1 MPKAYIYMEHPDTG
15 EVLTLGRL
23 SISNGVGE
31 FAYDPEYVATRG
43 WVPDAIRFPLR
54 EQPFSGI
61 TKNRGVPG
69 FINDAMPDG
78 WGERVLQDIH
88 RTDLEAI
95 DYLLKSPNND
105 RAGNLMAGLTRHPP
119 VGVGQEAL
127 PMLSGLAPFVE
138 ATEAIFDNQ
147 LDDEAIKTLKLRR
160 QRSSLGGARPK
171 RTLQDQ
177 GVLILV
183 KPRDRYDAC
192 DVPALEH
199 ACMTFAALKGLDVA
213 KTALYAGT
221 PSTLLIKRFD
231 RLPPADTG
239 RRLPMLSAL
248 TLLDAEWKTGD
259 HSAWVYAGL
268 ANEMKRRRVPDED
281 IHELYRRMC
290 FNALVGNDDDHPKNH
305 AIIWREKCWRLAPM
319 YDVVPGLDGSSPPNL
334 SMAVGRLGRMISREN
349 LLSHCA
355 HFALT
360 PRQATDHLDEVISW
374 EQELRQH
381 YANRLGGIEL
391 ELALA
396 SIGTVRMRAVGF

>member
-1 MPKAYIYMEHPDTG
+1 MARAYIYMEHPETG
-15 EVLTLGRL
+15 QVVTLGRL
-23 SISNGVGE
+23 IISNGVGE
-31 FAYDPEYVATRG
+31 FTYDPDYVATKG
-43 WVPDAIRFPLR
+43 WVPDHIRYPLR
-54 EQPFSGI
+54 ALPFQGI

-78 WGERVLQDIH
+78 WGERVLHDLH
-88 RTDLEAI
+88 RTDLDTI

-105 RAGNLMAGLTRHPP
+105 RAGNLMAGQSRHPP
-119 VGVGQEAL
+119 EGIGQEML
-127 PMLSGLAPFVE
+127 PTLKGLAPFIE

-147 LDDEAIKTLKLRR
+147 LDDEAIKTLKLRK

-199 ACMTFAALKGLDVA
+199 ACMTFAALKGLNVA
-213 KTALYAGT
+213 RTGLYAAE
-221 PSTLLIKRFD
+221 PSTLLVKRFD
-231 RLPPADTG
+231 RQPPADSG

-248 TLLDAEWKTGD
+248 TLLDAEWKTND
-259 HSAWVYAGL
+259 RSAWAYAGL
-268 ANEMKRRRVPDED
+268 ANEMKRRGVPEED
-281 IHELYRRMC
+281 LHELFVRMC

-305 AIIWREKCWRLAPM
+305 AVLWLESRWRLAPM
-319 YDVVPGLDGSSPPNL
+319 YDVVPGLDGSSPPYL
-334 SMAVGRLGRMISREN
+334 SMAVGRQGRVISREN
-349 LLSHCA
+349 LLSHCT

-360 PRQATDHLDEVISW
+360 PQQAADQMDAVIGW
-374 EQELRQH
+374 EADLRQH
-381 YANRLGGIEL
+381 YANMLEGAEL

-396 SIGTVRMRAVGF
+396 AIGSLRMRAVTV

>member
-1 MPKAYIYMEHPDTG
+1 MSRAYIYMEHPETG

-23 SISNGVGE
+23 SISNGHGE
-31 FAYDPEYVATRG
+31 FVYDPEYVATQG
-43 WVPDAIRFPLR
+43 WVPDHIRYPLR
-54 EQPFSGI
+54 TQPFTSI

-78 WGERVLQDIH
+78 WGERVLQDLH
-88 RTDLEAI
+88 RGDLGPI

-119 VGVGQEAL
+119 AAVGQEAL
-127 PMLSGLAPFVE
+127 PTLKGLAPFIE
-138 ATEAIFDNQ
+138 ATQAIFDNQ
-147 LDDEAIKTLKLRR
+147 LDDETIRTLKLRK

-177 GVLILV
+177 GELILV
-183 KPRDRYDAC
+183 KPRDRYDVC

-199 ACMTFAALKGLDVA
+199 ACMTFASLKGLNVA
-213 KTALYAGT
+213 RTALYAGT
-221 PSTLLIKRFD
+221 PSTLLVKRFD

-239 RRLPMLSAL
+239 RRVPMLSAL
-248 TLLDAEWKTGD
+248 TLLDAEWVTND

-268 ANEMKRRRVPDED
+268 ANEMKRRGVPDQD
-281 IHELYRRMC
+281 LRELFIRMC

-305 AIIWREKCWRLAPM
+305 AILWLGGRWRLAPM
-319 YDVVPGLDGSSPPNL
+319 YDVVPGLDGSSPPYL
-334 SMAVGRLGRMISREN
+334 SMAVGRLGRVISREN
-349 LLSHCA
+349 MLSHCT

-360 PRQATDHLDEVISW
+360 RQQAADCLDEVISW
-374 EQELRQH
+374 ETDLRQH
-381 YANRLGGIEL
+381 YAGLLEGVEL

-396 SIGTVRMRAVGF
+396 AIGSNRMRVVSV